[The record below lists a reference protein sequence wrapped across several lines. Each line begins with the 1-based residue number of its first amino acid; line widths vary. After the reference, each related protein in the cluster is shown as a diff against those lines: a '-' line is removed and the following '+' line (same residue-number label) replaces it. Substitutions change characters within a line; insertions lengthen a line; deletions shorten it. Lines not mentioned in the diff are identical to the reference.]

1 MDKQRWF
8 NTFFLGILGLTIGFG
23 GVGVGDLSAQLTTGD
38 LYGHVTDNHAEIERV
53 LSSSLETKEK
63 ESLLRET
70 IDRQY
75 QNDVDRR
82 ADVDPQ
88 TYPEGSHRQLPCFHQ
103 EVTITWDGA
112 QKDAEGRNEIHGS
125 EADDVIRGTDQA
137 DLIVGHGGEDIICGG
152 GGDDLI
158 YGDDEEMFSSNG
170 SFDLID
176 GEAGDDFISGG
187 GGRDWLHGSEGEDRL
202 LGGWDEDHL
211 FGGADRDLLVGMM
224 GADVHRGGNGNDVI
238 HAVASDD
245 SQHDE
250 SDGEDGH
257 DVCHVD
263 KEEADSLTLTWCEVE
278 FLGP

>member
-1 MDKQRWF
+1 MFKQEWC
-8 NTFFLGILGLTIGFG
+8 NTFFLGVLGLAMGLG
-23 GVGVGDLSAQLTTGD
+23 GVIVDDLSAQQTTGV
-38 LYGHVTDNHAEIERV
+38 LTGHLNDNHAEIERV
-53 LSSSLETKEK
+53 LRSSLETKEK

-88 TYPEGSHRQLPCFHQ
+88 TYPEGPHRQLPCFHQ
-103 EVTITWDGA
+103 EVTIMWDGA
-112 QKDAEGRNEIHGS
+112 QKDAEGRNEIHGT

-158 YGDDEEMFSSNG
+158 YGDNEDMFSSSG

-211 FGGADRDLLVGMM
+211 FGGAARDLLVGMM
-224 GADVHRGGNGNDVI
+224 GADVHHGGNGNDVI
-238 HAVASDD
+238 HAVAGDD
-245 SQHDE
+245 SLVDE
-250 SDGEDGH
+250 SYGNEGY

-263 KEEADSLTLTWCEVE
+263 KEEDDSLTLTLCEVV
-278 FLGP
+278 FPGP